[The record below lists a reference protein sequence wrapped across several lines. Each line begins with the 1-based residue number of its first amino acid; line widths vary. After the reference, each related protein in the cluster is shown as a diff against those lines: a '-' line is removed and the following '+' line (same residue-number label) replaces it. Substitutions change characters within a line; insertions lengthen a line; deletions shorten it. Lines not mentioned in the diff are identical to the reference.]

1 MPIRKWP
8 ALAARPDTSS
18 LKPLTEAQFSRRLE
32 SFSDLLSDQTDI
44 AVALSGGGDSMALS
58 LMLSRWAAQHGKTL
72 HALTVNHGLR
82 PEAAAEAKQVASWVK
97 PWGIVHKI
105 LTWTGDKPSTR
116 IQEEARAARYRL
128 MATYCQKN
136 KISLLF
142 LAHHANDQAETI
154 LFRLAKGSGLDGLA
168 GMSDRQDFS
177 SKLTLLRPVLDV
189 THEQL
194 LATCRAAKIEWV
206 EDKSNVSDRYARIRL
221 RKSMDVLEAEGLSVK
236 RVLSL
241 GLRLERARSA
251 LEQVTDPAWEK
262 CVIEYNSK
270 LIVFNYK
277 DLLVYPE
284 EIVLRCVMR
293 AIQHFRAGRAYPP
306 RLESL
311 EDLVAKL
318 VSQTTPFK
326 AATLGGCV
334 IRVQNKK
341 GLVTIQP
348 EVTK

>member
-1 MPIRKWP
+1 M
-8 ALAARPDTSS
+8 AARPETAS
-18 LKPLTEAQFSRRLE
+18 LKPLTEAQFSKRLE
-32 SFSDLLSDQTDI
+32 SFSDLLNDQTDI

-58 LMLSRWAAQHGKTL
+58 FLLSRWAVQHGKTL

-82 PEAAAEAKQVASWVK
+82 PEAAAEARQVASWVK

-105 LTWTGDKPSTR
+105 LNWTGDKPATR

-128 MATYCQKN
+128 MAAYCQKN
-136 KISLLF
+136 KISVLF

-154 LFRLAKGSGLDGLA
+154 LFRLAKGSGLDGLS
-168 GMSDRQDFS
+168 GMSERQGFS
-177 SKLTLLRPVLDV
+177 SKLTLVRPLLDV

-194 LATCRAAKIEWV
+194 LTTCKSAKIDWV

-221 RKSMDVLEAEGLSVK
+221 RKSMGVLETEGLSVK
-236 RVLSL
+236 RILSL
-241 GLRLERARSA
+241 GSRLERARSA
-251 LEQVTDPAWEK
+251 LEQVTDLAWEK

-277 DLLVYPE
+277 DLMVYPE
-284 EIVLRCVMR
+284 EVVLRCVMR
-293 AIQHFRAGRAYPP
+293 AVQHFRAGKTYPP

-311 EDLVAKL
+311 ETLVTKL
-318 VSQTTPFK
+318 VSQNRSFK

-341 GLVTIQP
+341 GLLTIQP

>member
-1 MPIRKWP
+1 M
-8 ALAARPDTSS
+8 AARPDTSS
-18 LKPLTEAQFSRRLE
+18 LKPLTEAQFSKRLE
-32 SFSDLLSDQTDI
+32 SFSDLLDNQTDI

-58 LMLSRWAAQHGKTL
+58 YLLSRWATQHGKTL

-82 PEAAAEAKQVASWVK
+82 PEAAAEARHVASLVK

-105 LTWTGDKPSTR
+105 LTWIGEKPATR

-128 MATYCQKN
+128 IAAYCQKN
-136 KISLLF
+136 KISTLF

-154 LFRLAKGSGLDGLA
+154 LFRLAKGSGLDGLS
-168 GMSDRQDFS
+168 GMSQRQDFS
-177 SKLTLLRPVLDV
+177 PQLTLLRPLLDV
-189 THEQL
+189 THGQL
-194 LATCRAAKIEWV
+194 LATCKAAKIDWV

-221 RKSMDVLEAEGLSVK
+221 RKSMDVLETEGLSVK
-236 RVLSL
+236 RILSL
-241 GLRLERARSA
+241 GARLERARSA
-251 LEQVTDPAWEK
+251 LDQVTDLAWEK

-284 EIVLRCVMR
+284 EVVLRCIMR
-293 AIQHFRAGRAYPP
+293 AIQHFRVGRAYPP
-306 RLESL
+306 RLESM
-311 EDLVAKL
+311 EALVTKL
-318 VSQTTPFK
+318 CAANKLFK

-334 IRVQNKK
+334 IRVQNRK

-348 EVTK
+348 EVAK